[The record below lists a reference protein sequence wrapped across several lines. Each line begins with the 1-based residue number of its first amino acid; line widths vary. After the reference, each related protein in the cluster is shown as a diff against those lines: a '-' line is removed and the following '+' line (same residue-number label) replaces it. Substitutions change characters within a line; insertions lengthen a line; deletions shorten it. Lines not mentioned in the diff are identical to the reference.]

1 MESDTCWIEMA
12 KVVSK
17 RPRARTARAK
27 PLRWRKEKPKRVVP
41 KWLPVLTAL
50 MLTGMLVLTINYRAY
65 SELTSEKKE
74 FQDLNDKVQHAT
86 TENLS
91 LQEEIYY
98 LKTDPKPIE
107 REARTNWPTP
117 QKKEQ
122 PADQKPL
129 EREAKKT
136 EPTPTKK
143 EKVSRAG
150 ETDTAEKSANRQPPT
165 RK

>member
-1 MESDTCWIEMA
+1 MA

-17 RPRARTARAK
+17 RPRARTARTK

-41 KWLPVLTAL
+41 KWIPVLTAL
-50 MLTGMLVLTINYRAY
+50 MLTGMLILTINYRAY

-74 FQDLNDKVQHAT
+74 FQDLNEKVQDAT

-91 LQEEIYY
+91 LQEEIFY
-98 LKTDPKPIE
+98 LKTDPIAIE
-107 REARTNWPTP
+107 REAAKNGPTP

-122 PADQKPL
+122 STDQKSL
-129 EREAKKT
+129 EREGKNP
-136 EPTPTKK
+136 EPTQTKK
-143 EKVSRAG
+143 EKISKAG
-150 ETDTAEKSANRQPPT
+150 ETDKAEKSANRQPPT

>member
-1 MESDTCWIEMA
+1 MA

-17 RPRARTARAK
+17 RPRRRAAKAK

-41 KWLPVLTAL
+41 KWFPVLTAF

-74 FQDLNDKVQHAT
+74 FHELNEKVQQAT

-91 LQEEIYY
+91 LQEEIFY
-98 LKTDPKPIE
+98 LKTDPRSVE
-107 REARTNWPTP
+107 RDARKYSPAP
-117 QKKEQ
+117 QTKDEQ
-122 PADQKPL
+122 PTDQKPR
-129 EREAKKT
+129 ERELKKI
-136 EPTPTKK
+136 EPTPNKNK
-143 EKVSRAG
+143 EKVSKAG
-150 ETDTAEKSANRQPPT
+150 ETDKAEKSANRQPPT

>member
-1 MESDTCWIEMA
+1 MA

-27 PLRWRKEKPKRVVP
+27 PLKWRKEKPKRVIP
-41 KWLPVLTAL
+41 RWLTVLTAL
-50 MLTGMLVLTINYRAY
+50 VLTGMLVLTINYRAY
-65 SELTSEKKE
+65 SELTSENKE
-74 FQDLNDKVQHAT
+74 FQELNDKVQQAT

-98 LKTDPKPIE
+98 LKTDPRPTE
-107 REARTNWPTP
+107 RETRKVETAPAR
-117 QKKEQ
+117 KEP

-129 EREAKKT
+129 EREAKKQ
-136 EPTPTKK
+136 EPTQTKK

-150 ETDTAEKSANRQPPT
+150 ETDKAEKSANRQPPT